1 MALLTAPKSQATG
14 AASAKWR
21 GGRLADE
28 AEAASQD
35 DRVGQGGLRAE
46 RWALRSRLGPPART

>member
-21 GGRLADE
+21 NGRLAEVDGVVLE
-28 AEAASQD
+28 D
-35 DRVGQGGLRAE
+35 KV
-46 RWALRSRLGPPART
+46 RWDPAQQ